1 MESQEQR
8 TLITGASGFLGA
20 HVVASA
26 VARARLEATL
36 SEPLGPPVFA
46 QSRGPSL
53 LVPRFGGAPRDAAEW
68 LEVDFLEVDAG
79 AFLDEVAPTEVIHC
93 AAASRAGACEAD
105 PGLAMRMNRETS
117 RRIASWCA
125 DKGAKLVHVSTD
137 LVFGLEDA
145 PRGGFNEDS
154 ETGPLSVYG
163 RTKLEAEWAVLEAF
177 PDASVARLPLLYGNS
192 GGRGLGASDSILEA
206 VEAGESPKLF
216 VDEWRTPLEV
226 SNAADALVELLEF
239 ESGGVVHLA
248 GPDRV
253 SRYVLGVHVL
263 MAMGLSEQEAH
274 GALTGLP
281 QAQLDTGSPRPRD
294 VSLSASLASQHLET
308 KLLGVVKGLERAIAP

>member
-1 MESQEQR
+1 M
-8 TLITGASGFLGA
+8 
-20 HVVASA
+20 VASA

-36 SEPLGPPVFA
+36 SEPLGPPVLA

-53 LVPRFGGAPRDAAEW
+53 LVPRFGGGPRDAAEW
-68 LEVDFLEVDAG
+68 LEVDFLEVDAA

-93 AAASRAGACEAD
+93 AALSSAAACEAN
-105 PGLAMRMNRETS
+105 PGLAMRINRETS
-117 RRIASWCA
+117 RRVATWCA
-125 DKGAKLVHVSTD
+125 ANGAKFVHVSTD

-145 PRGGFNEDS
+145 PRGGFGEAA

-163 RTKLEAEWAVLEAF
+163 RTKLEAEWAVLEAY
-177 PDASVARLPLLYGNS
+177 PDAAIARLPLLYGNS

-206 VEAGESPKLF
+206 VEAGLSPKLF

-226 SNAADALVELLEF
+226 SNAAEALVELLEF

-253 SRYVLGVHVL
+253 SRYALGVHVL
-263 MAMGLSEQEAH
+263 MAMGLSEPDVHE
-274 GALTGLP
+274 ALTGIS
-281 QAQLDTGSPRPRD
+281 QAQLDTGAPRPRD
-294 VSLSASLASQHLET
+294 VSLSASLASDHMET
-308 KLLGVVKGLERAIAP
+308 KLLGVLQGLERAIAP